1 MNVVH
6 CVKLLLHYSPASSRS
21 RTLSVFNSF
30 TRFVE
35 PKIYIC
41 PFIQRN
47 SSFASAILRTSCNQ
61 NCFHICK
68 KKYSKTRG
76 VFNNSILRKELR
88 KYDDYAQYP
97 RSALILRVLSKK
109 RWPSTAAGKV
119 VSQYLD
125 SVLCWQFGMR
135 WSSQCWPA
143 PDFRDYSNRR
153 E

>member
-6 CVKLLLHYSPASSRS
+6 CVKLQLHYSSASSRS
-21 RTLSVFNSF
+21 RTPSIFNSF

-35 PKIYIC
+35 PKVYIC
-41 PFIQRN
+41 PSVQRN
-47 SSFASAILRTSCNQ
+47 SSFAQFLEHPAIRIAST
-61 NCFHICK
+61 FA
-68 KKYSKTRG
+68 KTVQQDQRCLQQ
-76 VFNNSILRKELR
+76 FYFEKELR

-97 RSALILRVLSKK
+97 RPALILRVLSKK

-135 WSSQCWPA
+135 WSSQRWHA

-153 E
+153 D